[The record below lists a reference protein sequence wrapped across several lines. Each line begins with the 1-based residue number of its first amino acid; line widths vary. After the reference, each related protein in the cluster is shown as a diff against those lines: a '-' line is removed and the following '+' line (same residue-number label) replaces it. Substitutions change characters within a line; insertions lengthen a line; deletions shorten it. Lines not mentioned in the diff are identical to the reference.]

1 MYCKTLFQTICRQ
14 THRLYH
20 RSVAYNA
27 NTQAATKAK
36 IPDRFVQAVIDI
48 VGNEN
53 VSTTDAVREQ
63 HGHDESYHVTSPP
76 DIVAFAENTDHV
88 SQVARLCNNH
98 EVPLIP
104 FGSGTGL
111 EGGINAL
118 KGGLCLD
125 LSKMKKIVS
134 VNAEDFDCTVEA
146 GVTRVTLNN
155 YLRDTGLTFPIDPGA
170 DASLC
175 GMCATSA
182 SGTNAVRYGTMREN
196 VLNMEV
202 VLPDGR
208 VIHTAGKGRRT
219 KKTSAGYNLTN
230 MFVGSEGTLGIITQA
245 TLRLHGIP
253 EATISAV
260 CSFNSVQE
268 AVDST
273 VQILQM
279 GISIARI
286 EFLDEVSVD
295 ACNRYSKL
303 DMKVAPSLFFEFTGS
318 SDTLDKQAEVVKDIA
333 SMNGGSEFKWASDP
347 EERNHLWK
355 ARHDILYACMALRPG
370 SKPYST
376 DVCVPISNLPEVIVR
391 SKEAI
396 QKAGVIG
403 PIVGHVGDGNFHV
416 FFPTDRSN
424 PEEVKKISDV
434 SVYMAEIA
442 MELDGTCT
450 GEHGIGMGK
459 RGLLQREIGDTGME
473 VMRQLKKT
481 FDPKGIMNPGK
492 VFFE

>member
-1 MYCKTLFQTICRQ
+1 M
-14 THRLYH
+14 
-20 RSVAYNA
+20 
-27 NTQAATKAK
+27 
-36 IPDRFVQAVIDI
+36 
-48 VGNEN
+48 
-53 VSTTDAVREQ
+53 STTEAIREQ
-63 HGHDESYHVTSPP
+63 HGHDESYHPTSTP
-76 DIVAFAENTDHV
+76 DVVAFAENTDHV
-88 SQVARLCNNH
+88 SRVAKLCNDH

-125 LSKMKKIVS
+125 LSKMTRILNVH
-134 VNAEDFDCTVEA
+134 AEDFDCSVEA
-146 GVTRVTLNN
+146 GVTRVALNN

-196 VLNMEV
+196 VLNLEV

-208 VIHTAGKGRRT
+208 IIYTAGKGRRT

-230 MFVGSEGTLGIITQA
+230 LFVGSEGTLGIITQA
-245 TLRLHGIP
+245 TLRLHGVP

-260 CSFNSVQE
+260 CHFNTVQE
-268 AVDST
+268 AVDTT

-279 GISIARI
+279 GIPIARI

-295 ACNRYSKL
+295 ACNRYSHL

-318 SDTLDKQAEVVKDIA
+318 PDTLENQTEIVKDIA
-333 SMNGGSEFKWASDP
+333 STNGGSEFKCASDL
-347 EERNHLWK
+347 EQRNHLWK
-355 ARHDILYACMALRPG
+355 ARHEILYACMALRPG
-370 SKPYST
+370 CKPYST

-396 QKAGVIG
+396 QKAGVVG

-416 FFPTDRSN
+416 FFPVDRSN
-424 PEEVKKISDV
+424 PEEVKKVSDV

-459 RGLLQREIGDTGME
+459 RRLLQKEIGDTGIQIMK
-473 VMRQLKKT
+473 QLKNM

-492 VFFE
+492 VFVSQD